1 MHTPLLDTATL
12 PHFQQ
17 ALASYRQ
24 RGYKI
29 GIHLSEASDL
39 DLSQHTTQEDKV
51 VLIATKPLTLNENW
65 TIYGAQESRLF
76 KEGEL
81 LVQRTQ

>member
-1 MHTPLLDTATL
+1 MRIID
-12 PHFQQ
+12 
-17 ALASYRQ
+17 
-24 RGYKI
+24 KD
-29 GIHLSEASDL
+29 LSL

-65 TIYGAQESRLF
+65 TIYGAHESRLF